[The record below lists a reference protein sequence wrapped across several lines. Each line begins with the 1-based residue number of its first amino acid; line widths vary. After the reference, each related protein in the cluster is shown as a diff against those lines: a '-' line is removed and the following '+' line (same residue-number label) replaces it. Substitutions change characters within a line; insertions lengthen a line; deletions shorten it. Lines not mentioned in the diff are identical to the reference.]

1 MNFRRCDISIG
12 VSLVLLAA
20 FSGTALSEDSASGVH
35 LPSADA
41 IVRGLVSANS
51 LRARSLRGYQGKRIY
66 HLDYKG
72 LLGSHDA
79 DLIVEVTYTAPDKKQ
94 FRILSEAGS
103 RLLINRVLLK
113 LLSSEEEAQTEQ
125 NRKALEMTPENYS
138 FSLDQF
144 ERTAQG
150 DFYVL
155 NVIPK
160 GKSRYLYRGKI
171 WVDAHD
177 LAIVRMS
184 GEPQKNPSM
193 WVSHTEIEYRWA
205 KQAGFWL
212 PIHNESVTQ
221 VRMGGKATLTIQYSD
236 YQITGVNRAA
246 NTPQAGQSQSMPDPA
261 SIAADPH

>member
-1 MNFRRCDISIG
+1 MNSRRCDISIG
-12 VSLVLLAA
+12 VSLILLAA
-20 FSGTALSEDSASGVH
+20 FSGMPLAEEAAPGTR
-35 LPSADA
+35 LPSTDA
-41 IVRGLVSANS
+41 IVRGLVAANS
-51 LRARSLRGYQGKRIY
+51 QRAQALRGYQGKRIY

-72 LLGSHDA
+72 LFGSHDA
-79 DLIVEVTYTAPDKKQ
+79 EMMVEATYSAPDKKQ
-94 FRILSEAGS
+94 FRILSESGS

-125 NRKALEMTPENYS
+125 NRKTLEITPENYS

-177 LAIVRMS
+177 MAIARMS
-184 GEPQKNPSM
+184 GEPQRNPSM

-205 KQAGFWL
+205 KEEGFWL
-212 PIHNESVTQ
+212 PIYNESVTQ
-221 VRMGGKATLTIQYSD
+221 VRMGGKATLTIQYND
-236 YQITGVNRAA
+236 YQVTGVNRAGNA
-246 NTPQAGQSQSMPDPA
+246 PRAGQSQVMPDPA